1 MTGSWV
7 SYWVKNSVRKKIPGT
22 FTELANRRE
31 TIINRRIDVWL
42 QCALK
47 IYFQKRDI
55 CLLFWASVFLHLD
68 DVHINYFL
76 LLSLI
81 SRSSSLMSS
90 KLTERNLQEK
100 CFTSFFFF
108 FLKGNNGDE
117 YLWFGICLTTCS
129 LPSIKEIFFS
139 RVRMLALWLWQLERE
154 KERDVLATPTAKLN
168 SFLKISVK

>member
-1 MTGSWV
+1 MCFKNIFSEKRHLLIILGKRV
-7 SYWVKNSVRKKIPGT
+7 SSFRRCSYQLFPVIIFDFKIVIFDVFETYWAK
-22 FTELANRRE
+22 
-31 TIINRRIDVWL
+31 
-42 QCALK
+42 
-47 IYFQKRDI
+47 
-55 CLLFWASVFLHLD
+55 
-68 DVHINYFL
+68 
-76 LLSLI
+76 
-81 SRSSSLMSS
+81 SSGEM
-90 KLTERNLQEK
+90 
-100 CFTSFFFF
+100 FHFFFFF